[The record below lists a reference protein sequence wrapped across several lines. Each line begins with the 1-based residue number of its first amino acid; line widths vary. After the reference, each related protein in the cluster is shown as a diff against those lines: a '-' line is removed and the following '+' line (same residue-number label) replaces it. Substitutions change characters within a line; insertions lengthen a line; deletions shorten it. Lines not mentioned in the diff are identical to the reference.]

1 MAARKSTPKKKA
13 TVKKRAPRKKAA
25 RTRAGETRNSPG
37 RPPLIEKGYNDID
50 RTWHPESPA
59 GRFIA
64 AMRIGNYI
72 HVACAFAGI
81 STQTWKNWNARAR
94 EHHVNEFEEPD
105 WDDIPAQEQPYVAFV
120 SAVTRAEA
128 ESEVELVGVVR
139 KVGKGNDK
147 QPADWRAAMALLS
160 RRHAGRWRERTGVD
174 VQPTASSDLS
184 KDDIGRLLK
193 DAKVLEGAHAIEQAM
208 AEAEAEAAEKAR
220 AESG

>member
-1 MAARKSTPKKKA
+1 MADSPQKPARKRTA
-13 TVKKRAPRKKAA
+13 RKRKPTQKPGV
-25 RTRAGETRNSPG
+25 TRATRG
-37 RPPLIEKGYNDID
+37 QPPIIEKGWNHLD
-50 RTWHPESPA
+50 RTWTNDSPC
-59 GRFIA
+59 GRFLA

-81 STQTWKNWNARAR
+81 STTTWKNWNARAR

-105 WDDIPAQEQPYVAFV
+105 WDAIPESEVPYVAFIT
-120 SAVTRAEA
+120 AVTRAEA
-128 ESEVELVGVVR
+128 ESEVELVGLVR

-147 QPADWRAAMALLS
+147 LPPDWRAAMALLS

-174 VQPTASSDLS
+174 VQPTAGSDLS

-193 DAKVLEGAHAIEQAM
+193 DDKVLEGAQAIEEAL
-208 AEAEAEAAEKAR
+208 ATAEAEAAEKAR